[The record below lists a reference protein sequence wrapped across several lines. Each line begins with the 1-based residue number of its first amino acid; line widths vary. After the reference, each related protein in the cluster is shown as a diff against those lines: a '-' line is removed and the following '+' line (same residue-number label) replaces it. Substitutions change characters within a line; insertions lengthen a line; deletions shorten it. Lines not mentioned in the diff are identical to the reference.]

1 MAFWRPRPN
10 ERNIR
15 QELADNP
22 ADENWAERIW
32 DTRLEDAD
40 YFVVDIETSGFSAMN
55 DKVLSLA
62 AGCARGSDLPCVI
75 DQYDIVRH
83 ERVDEIP
90 ELIWQLTGL
99 SREDIEGGKEW
110 RDVLFRALSLSA
122 NRVWIAH
129 HARHE
134 VSFLQRHTRLLWKT
148 QIHPIVVDT
157 AVVAQ
162 SLLRLGKVPTLDFVC
177 EWLGIPITN
186 RHCADEDVLM
196 TAAVWKREIELCQ
209 SIGLE
214 TVGNVIEWSISH
226 AGA

>member
-1 MAFWRPRPN
+1 MPFWRPRPN
-10 ERNIR
+10 ERHVR
-15 QELADNP
+15 LGRTEEP
-22 ADENWAERIW
+22 TDENWAERIW
-32 DTRLEDAD
+32 DTRLEDAE
-40 YFVVDIETSGFSAMN
+40 YFVVDIETSGFSAMT

-62 AGCARGSDLPCVI
+62 AGCARGSDLPCGI
-75 DQYDIVRH
+75 DQYDIIWH
-83 ERVDEIP
+83 ERIHEIP
-90 ELIWQLTGL
+90 EFIWQLTGL
-99 SREDIEGGKEW
+99 SPQDIEGGKEW
-110 RDVLFRALSLSA
+110 RDVLLGALSLSA

-134 VSFLQRHTRLLWKT
+134 VSFLQRHARLLWKT
-148 QIHPIVVDT
+148 QIHPIAVDT

-162 SLLRLGKVPTLDFVC
+162 SLLRLAKVPTLDFVC
-177 EWLGIPITN
+177 DWLSVPITN
-186 RHCADEDVLM
+186 RHRADADVLM